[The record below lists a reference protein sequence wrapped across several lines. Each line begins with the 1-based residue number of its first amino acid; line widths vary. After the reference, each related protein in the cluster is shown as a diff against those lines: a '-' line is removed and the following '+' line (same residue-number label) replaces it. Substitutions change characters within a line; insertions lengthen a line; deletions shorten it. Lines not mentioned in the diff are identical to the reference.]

1 MNLEFIQPQK
11 LVFLLMKSSQSNFNL
26 RSPSSYLARSYL
38 IATVSKCMVL
48 FSVWP
53 LCARFC
59 FLLLLLLL
67 LDPLLY
73 LVKRWKKFCKTYHLK
88 DKEREREYVCVC
100 ELKFRYSEKAKN
112 GTKPFWC
119 SIWYIPCSVND
130 FAIFFGSQNF
140 FVAFSENLNFK
151 KLSLSSNKTENSI
164 CVPILKPLN
173 HINRKLYHKA

>member
-1 MNLEFIQPQK
+1 MGPW
-11 LVFLLMKSSQSNFNL
+11 LMKSSQSNFNL

-88 DKEREREYVCVC
+88 DKEREGVC

-112 GTKPFWC
+112 LFDVPF
-119 SIWYIPCSVND
+119 D
-130 FAIFFGSQNF
+130 IFHAPWMILQYSLVLKTFLSPSQ
-140 FVAFSENLNFK
+140 
-151 KLSLSSNKTENSI
+151 KTWTLRS
-164 CVPILKPLN
+164 
-173 HINRKLYHKA
+173 

>member
-1 MNLEFIQPQK
+1 
-11 LVFLLMKSSQSNFNL
+11 
-26 RSPSSYLARSYL
+26 
-38 IATVSKCMVL
+38 MVL

-88 DKEREREYVCVC
+88 DKEREREFVC
-100 ELKFRYSEKAKN
+100 ELKFKYSEKAKN
-112 GTKPFWC
+112 GTKTFLMFHLIYSMLREWFC
-119 SIWYIPCSVND
+119 NILWFSKL
-130 FAIFFGSQNF
+130 

-151 KLSLSSNKTENSI
+151 KLSLKVSSSYHL
-164 CVPILKPLN
+164 CVECFSQLVKNIR
-173 HINRKLYHKA
+173 RKDDRITSL